1 MKPSLKTLAL
11 GMLALLLFALP
22 LASMPFAPG
31 DQIWDALNTV
41 NGVTLKA
48 KYKESPD
55 NGLIDQSLE
64 VELDNA
70 MPNMTFTV
78 KIKKKRLGTLTTDGF
93 GTGIFRVKRLGI
105 VPGPDGRPPRRKR
118 INTGDLVTVL
128 NSSIGFSLSADFQP
142 RP

>member
-31 DQIWDALNTV
+31 DLIWDALNTV

-55 NGLIDQSLE
+55 NGLLDQSME

-78 KIKKKRLGTLTTDGF
+78 KIKRKRLGTLTTDGF
-93 GTGIFRVKRLGI
+93 GTGIFRAQRLGI
-105 VPGPDGRPPRRKR
+105 VPGADGRPPKRKR

-128 NSSIGFSLSADFQP
+128 NSSIGFRLSADFQP